1 LRRSPEGFAARREA
15 AAPDVRLT
23 AAAGTVVVL
32 NAHLW
37 HAGLAYAADDAPT
50 YYYDSPPAYAQPAPA
65 APPATYRYYCPN
77 GGYWPDVKSCSQ
89 GWLRVLPN

>member
-1 LRRSPEGFAARREA
+1 LGPVVYWGPAYYPWYWYDSP
-15 AAPDVRLT
+15 
-23 AAAGTVVVL
+23 
-32 NAHLW
+32 
-37 HAGLAYAADDAPT
+37 AYYAPT